1 MVNRK
6 CIVQK
11 LRNAPSKLL
20 NAALAAILSSTCATG
35 ILAAAPQA
43 GYAASLPT
51 KIVNGDFEYYRTGF
65 CSSPYYGS
73 VPNGFHEIYVD
84 AKGYRA
90 TETYYTGRA
99 WYALTNFSSEAFGW
113 SSTQTRASSSLV
125 ADGTVPAS
133 TVEIN
138 ICPATGNLYAD
149 LVVFSQGSAIYQDIS
164 TLPGAVYKWSIKE
177 ASSSSASIDYMNVVI
192 GAPGRE
198 VPQPAIRTST
208 NGAGDA
214 LGYVGTDIGTRN
226 QYSSVY
232 SDQSRSWETYTGTY
246 LCPVGQT
253 VTRFGFASV
262 SSDAAS
268 NGAMLDDVSFYP
280 AFPLLYDANGGIA
293 ANGQN
298 ITLAQAQANNY
309 AGYYEQGATRALS
322 AAQPN
327 RPGYTFL
334 GWTTSKAEPATSKA
348 EYDALAARCV
358 KSVQIAAK
366 TNTVYAAWAKNPTIT
381 YTDRGQVISTQTVPP
396 GTSTASLTPAPFRHE
411 GYSFLGYESEPD
423 HVWQDVTCEAR
434 WAPDHYNVFFDRG
447 GGAGHMDKDIAKT
460 GEPYE
465 VPMCAYEKDGY
476 VFCGWKHDGFGILQ
490 PGEIVTNLAG
500 HCGISCELVAQWTP
514 NAYMIAFDAHGG
526 IGEMANQECVYDE
539 TASLAPCTFTNPGH
553 GFKGWST
560 DPTGPVEYED
570 TAMVL
575 NLTPEPDGAVTLYAV
590 WNEDADVRIA
600 YDANDPEHVSLT
612 RSEEDVAPST
622 GDAAGCTATPARG
635 YVFEGWHDVEGNRI
649 TDVAKLEP
657 ARGEDGLWHAA
668 EYIAHVRPAGY
679 AISFDGSG
687 GEAAPEAMAA
697 QYDNQLILPLDVP
710 SYGTRGFLGWS
721 ETPGG
726 PVAFQPGDAIM
737 NLTEEDGAEITLYA
751 VWGPEIFQVT
761 FSDGAG
767 ATLKV
772 GEVEAGAS
780 ATPPADPERYGWT
793 FIGWS
798 EPFDAVTRDL
808 VIEAQWEQI
817 FHHVIWKDGMNSV
830 IAEADVPHGEAA
842 TPPEDPARKGLAFMG
857 WDADTSCIE
866 ADVIVNARWAGT
878 AAAVLPDVAT
888 PLSKGL
894 PQTGDALGLALM
906 ALTLLG
912 GAAAGGA
919 FALRKK
925 MRASSTTGSDS
936 ESHE

>member
-51 KIVNGDFEYYRTGF
+51 KIVNGDFEYNRPTGAEVINARNTWWCYVF
-65 CSSPYYGS
+65 PSDSTFGNTAERYAMS
-73 VPNGFHEIYVD
+73 GFD
-84 AKGYRA
+84 A
-90 TETYYTGRA
+90 
-99 WYALTNFSSEAFGW
+99 NAFGW
-113 SSTQTRASSSLV
+113 KSTSPIGAVEIQTSYVYDATWTSGRSCEIV
-125 ADGTVPAS
+125 ADAPGIS
-133 TVEIN
+133 
-138 ICPATGNLYAD
+138 
-149 LVVFSQGSAIYQDIS
+149 IYQDIS
-164 TLPGAVYKWSIKE
+164 TVPGGVYKWSLKHAAYHDWPRVDI
-177 ASSSSASIDYMNVVI
+177 MQVMI

-198 VPQPAIRTST
+198 VAQNATRTRS
-208 NGAGDA
+208 NGYDPVGF
-214 LGYVGTDIGTRN
+214 VGTNIASTLTASMDWKNRTANSNTYAGT
-226 QYSSVY
+226 
-232 SDQSRSWETYTGTY
+232 WI
-246 LCPVGQT
+246 CPAGQT
-253 VTRFGFASV
+253 TTRFTFKSIQSV
-262 SSDAAS
+262 DEDTG
-268 NGAMLDDVSFYP
+268 NIVDDISFNIYQ
-280 AFPLLYDANGGIA
+280 PLLYDANGGTVA
-293 ANGQN
+293 SGQN
-298 ITLAQAQANNY
+298 TTIAQAQANDY
-309 AGYYEQGATRALS
+309 AGYFEQGTTKALS
-322 AAQPN
+322 TAQPT
-327 RPGYTFL
+327 RSGYTFL
-334 GWTTSKAEPATSKA
+334 GWMTSKTSPATNKA

-358 KSVQIAAK
+358 KSVQIAAR

-396 GTSTASLTPAPFRHE
+396 GTSTASLAPAPFRHE

-465 VPMCAYEKDGY
+465 VPMCAYTKDGY

-490 PGEIVTNLAG
+490 PGETATNLAG
-500 HCGISCELVAQWTP
+500 PGGISCMLVAQWTP
-514 NAYMIAFDAHGG
+514 NAYMIAYDAHGG

-560 DPTGPVEYED
+560 DPIGSVEYED
-570 TAMVL
+570 SAIVL
-575 NLTPEPDGAVTLYAV
+575 NLTSEPDGTVTLYAV

-600 YDANDPEHVSLT
+600 YDANDSEHVSLT

-649 TDVAKLEP
+649 ADVAKLEP

-697 QYDNQLILPLDVP
+697 QYDDQLILPLDVP

-772 GEVEAGAS
+772 EEVEAGAS

-808 VIEAQWEQI
+808 VIEAKWEQI

-857 WDADTSCIE
+857 WDVDTSCIK

-878 AAAVLPDVAT
+878 AAAVLPDAAT

-919 FALRKK
+919 FVLRKK
-925 MRASSTTGSDS
+925 IRASNNTGNDS